1 MKYTRFFIVLTLIV
15 LSVRIKAQ
23 DNVGI
28 GTNTP
33 NPSAKLDVTANDK
46 GVLIPRL
53 TSAQRLAIPSPA
65 NGLLVYD
72 TDADCFYYYV
82 TASTS
87 WVSLCA
93 AGVGATGPTGP
104 AGINGATGAQGATGN
119 TGATGDTGPTGPT
132 GIQGATGATGLIGP
146 TGAQGVTGAT
156 GLVGPTGAQGATGA
170 TGIQGVTGATGVQGN
185 TGATGSIGVTG
196 STGATG
202 IVGPT
207 GATGNVGATGA
218 TGATGPNWNITNLT
232 WNNSGTITL
241 TTDQPSTFTTTSGSW
256 LTTGNAGTN
265 PTTNFLGT
273 TDAQHLQFRTN
284 NVNRMR
290 ILNDN
295 FPVVGIGTIVPV
307 TNMIPPGNN
316 SSVLHVHDGGT
327 STFSQMIL
335 STHSTNV
342 GNRAGVLNFAATQIT
357 NDRRTS
363 GIESYIT
370 AVSGNNLSGDMRF
383 FTNDN
388 NVFSEKMRIISNG
401 NVGINNTSPVF
412 RLEVSGSGGIAATN
426 TSGGTIIRSLG
437 QSWANHDIFVYANT
451 EYPAFLGLR
460 GRGTSAAPSYPQTND
475 MLMGIWGRDAIDGY
489 SASNFGGASMM
500 ISTTENWS
508 ATAKGSKI
516 TFQTTPNGTNN
527 SVEVMRITHDGRVGI
542 GTPSPVA
549 SAQLDVT
556 STNKGAIFPRLALTG
571 ATDAATVPGVVDGI
585 LVYNTAI
592 AGTGQ
597 NAITPGYYYWYNG
610 RWNKLQTSAYAGV
623 VFGVHTATVPNHL
636 TVAPPGWQYSNS
648 YIDLPPGKWVVYIY
662 ELLSPSNAGVQGWDG
677 TGTNRAIWVRTSLSN
692 SNVTFSYSPHIVGSP
707 LVSGALD
714 APNYYGMTSGAIY
727 VNNNTGTTQ
736 RYYLWGNVDRISTAC
751 NIHNFATTSWGE
763 NQFFAIPA
771 E

>member
-1 MKYTRFFIVLTLIV
+1 MKHSRLFIVLILFV
-15 LSVRIKAQ
+15 LSVSINAQ

-33 NPSAKLDVTANDK
+33 NTSAKLDITANDK

-82 TASTS
+82 AVSTS

-93 AGVGATGPTGP
+93 AGVGATGPTG
-104 AGINGATGAQGATGN
+104 INGATGATGATGV

-132 GIQGATGATGLIGP
+132 GLQGATGATGLIGP
-146 TGAQGVTGAT
+146 TGVQGVTGAT
-156 GLVGPTGAQGATGA
+156 GLIGPTGAQGATGA
-170 TGIQGVTGATGVQGN
+170 TGIQGTTGATGLQGN

-207 GATGNVGATGA
+207 GPTGNVGA

-241 TTDQPSTFTTTSGSW
+241 TTDQPSSFTTTSGSW

-335 STHSTNV
+335 STHSTTV

-357 NDRRTS
+357 NDRRTA

-370 AVSGNNLSGDMRF
+370 AVSGTNVSGDMRF

-388 NVFSEKMRIISNG
+388 NAFSEKMRILSNG

-437 QSWANHDIFVYANT
+437 HSWANHDIFVYANT

-527 SVEVMRITHDGRVGI
+527 AVEVMRITHDGRVGI
-542 GTPSPVA
+542 GTPAPVA

-585 LVYNTAI
+585 LVYNTAT